1 MSEQGF
7 KPKHILVTGGCGFIG
22 ANFVRYVARNH
33 PDVHITVLDKLTYAG
48 NPANIDGLPQ
58 SQVELVI
65 GDICDASLLER
76 IVPGCDAIVHFAAE
90 SHNDNSIFDPEP
102 FIRTNVEG
110 TMRLLEA
117 ACKYDVRF
125 HHISTDEVYGDLA
138 LDDPARFGENSA
150 YRPSSPYSASKAAS
164 DHLVR
169 AWTRTYGL
177 RATIS
182 NCSNNYG
189 PYQHVEKVH
198 STADH
203 VHSGWHAAETV
214 RHRRECARLDSYGR
228 PLFGGMGDSDAR
240 SHRRN
245 VSDRRGRREKQH
257 RRAAHDNAVDGA
269 TGRRVRLGARPAGA
283 RPPVCDRLVQA
294 ACRIGLEAGAYG
306 FESGL
311 HDVVDW
317 YATHRDWWEPAPA
330 ATEARYRALKGCD
343 RCGRGRAIGV
353 AGATGRGVVAS
364 AS

>member
-33 PDVHITVLDKLTYAG
+33 PDVCITVLDKLTYAG

-138 LDDPARFGENSA
+138 LDDPARFDENSP
-150 YRPSSPYSASKAAS
+150 YCPSSPYSASKAAS
-164 DHLVR
+164 SMWKNSFH
-169 AWTRTYGL
+169 
-177 RATIS
+177 
-182 NCSNNYG
+182 
-189 PYQHVEKVH
+189 
-198 STADH
+198 
-203 VHSGWHAAETV
+203 
-214 RHRRECARLDSYGR
+214 
-228 PLFGGMGDSDAR
+228 AR
-240 SHRRN
+240 SHP
-245 VSDRRGRREKQH
+245 SW
-257 RRAAHDNAVDGA
+257 RA
-269 TGRRVRLGARPAGA
+269 
-283 RPPVCDRLVQA
+283 
-294 ACRIGLEAGAYG
+294 
-306 FESGL
+306 
-311 HDVVDW
+311 
-317 YATHRDWWEPAPA
+317 
-330 ATEARYRALKGCD
+330 
-343 RCGRGRAIGV
+343 CGRSYMARARTCVTGFIRKTTLPRYGRFLR
-353 AGATGRGVVAS
+353 AGES
-364 AS
+364 AKRI

>member
-1 MSEQGF
+1 MAGNGGGIETRN
-7 KPKHILVTGGCGFIG
+7 ILVTGGCGFIG

-138 LDDPARFGENSA
+138 LDDPARFGENSP

-189 PYQHVEKVH
+189 PYQHVEKFIPRQITSILDGMRPKLYGTGENVRDWIHTEDH
-198 STADH
+198 SSAVWAILTRGRIGETYLIGADGEKSNIA
-203 VHSGWHAAETV
+203 VLRMIMRLMGQPEDAFDWV
-214 RHRRECARLDSYGR
+214 RDR
-228 PLFGGMGDSDAR
+228 PG
-240 SHRRN
+240 H
-245 VSDRRGRREKQH
+245 DRRYAIDSSKL
-257 RRAAHDNAVDGA
+257 RAELGWKPAHTD
-269 TGRRVRLGARPAGA
+269 
-283 RPPVCDRLVQA
+283 
-294 ACRIGLEAGAYG
+294 

-317 YATHRDWWEPAPA
+317 YATHRDWWEPAKA
-330 ATEARYRALKGCD
+330 ATEARYRAQGL
-343 RCGRGRAIGV
+343 
-353 AGATGRGVVAS
+353 
-364 AS
+364 

>member
-138 LDDPARFGENSA
+138 LDDPCKFTENSP

-169 AWTRTYGL
+169 AWTRTYGPGAPPFPTVPTITGHTSMWKNSFHDRSHPFWKARGRNCTAPARTCATGFIRKTTL
-177 RATIS
+177 R
-182 NCSNNYG
+182 
-189 PYQHVEKVH
+189 
-198 STADH
+198 
-203 VHSGWHAAETV
+203 
-214 RHRRECARLDSYGR
+214 RYGR
-228 PLFGGMGDSDAR
+228 F
-240 SHRRN
+240 
-245 VSDRRGRREKQH
+245 
-257 RRAAHDNAVDGA
+257 
-269 TGRRVRLGARPAGA
+269 
-283 RPPVCDRLVQA
+283 
-294 ACRIGLEAGAYG
+294 
-306 FESGL
+306 
-311 HDVVDW
+311 
-317 YATHRDWWEPAPA
+317 
-330 ATEARYRALKGCD
+330 
-343 RCGRGRAIGV
+343 
-353 AGATGRGVVAS
+353 
-364 AS
+364 

>member
-138 LDDPARFGENSA
+138 LDDPARFDENSP
-150 YRPSSPYSASKAAS
+150 YCPSSPYSASKAAS

-169 AWTRTYGL
+169 VDAHIRPARHHFQLFQQL
-177 RATIS
+177 RAIS
-182 NCSNNYG
+182 ACG
-189 PYQHVEKVH
+189 KIH
-198 STADH
+198 STPDH
-203 VHSGWHAAETV
+203 IHHGGRAAEAIW
-214 RHRRECARLDSYGR
+214 HGRE
-228 PLFGGMGDSDAR
+228 
-240 SHRRN
+240 
-245 VSDRRGRREKQH
+245 
-257 RRAAHDNAVDGA
+257 RA
-269 TGRRVRLGARPAGA
+269 
-283 RPPVCDRLVQA
+283 
-294 ACRIGLEAGAYG
+294 
-306 FESGL
+306 
-311 HDVVDW
+311 
-317 YATHRDWWEPAPA
+317 
-330 ATEARYRALKGCD
+330 
-343 RCGRGRAIGV
+343 
-353 AGATGRGVVAS
+353 
-364 AS
+364 